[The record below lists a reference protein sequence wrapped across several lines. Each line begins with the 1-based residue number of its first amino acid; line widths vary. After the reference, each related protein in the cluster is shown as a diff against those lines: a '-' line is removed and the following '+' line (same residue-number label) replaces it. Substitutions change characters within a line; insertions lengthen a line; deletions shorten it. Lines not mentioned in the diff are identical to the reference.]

1 MVDFKYTTKDKVEK
15 LIFNL
20 HEQEGCDCPIEYLK
34 SQRGLMRLVYSR
46 DTMLDAEQ
54 ALSLTETFLHLFENA
69 EEYELCSML
78 IKTWPELLKDKNI

>member
-1 MVDFKYTTKDKVEK
+1 MVDFKYTTKEKVEK

-20 HEQEGCDCPIEYLK
+20 YEQEDCECPIEYLK
-34 SQRGLMRLVYSR
+34 DQKELMRLVYSR
-46 DTMLDAEQ
+46 DTMLETEQ

-78 IKTWPELLKDKNI
+78 IKTWPELKK